1 MHLGTR
7 SNGTTPIPA
16 GKAPELDTSSPLLVQ
31 SSAGCTPLVLEEKS
45 TLSSRNPGHTFT
57 L

>member
-31 SSAGCTPLVLEEKS
+31 SSAGCTPLVLEDKS